1 MMPRT
6 NDTLFVV
13 LRPDNLT
20 FLAQSLRQNF
30 KNSVPQ
36 LLTCLSEEIEMLRT
50 HIERIFGV
58 AVLTLV
64 ILLVVFSTAFSQEPV
79 AANTATK
86 TDTKPAQTDEKKIPS
101 VKVSF
106 DPVESGV
113 AIVEVNGERIRIDTV
128 KRTFENLSADTQ
140 IKTEPKAVASTPQ
153 DQKKTDDDK
162 KTRFDFEKGYEP
174 YDYRVVNVPTPKH
187 VPKGTWNLA
196 FTHRFTQQ
204 LDPLSSSAR
213 SLFGLDSFGIA
224 SFGVSYGITDKLYA
238 SAYRSPLCQRGLC
251 RVIEIGL
258 GYNWIAQDK
267 NHPIAVSTYA
277 SVEGNDNFT
286 EEYTYNLQTMVSGRV
301 GKRVYLFFS
310 PAVHLNANGQ
320 RRFDPRPND
329 FFPPAAVANSFR
341 LPVHGATYGF
351 GASVLITRNVVALF
365 DFAAR
370 TGFKLG
376 RVSAIRS
383 GGIVTGFSNESHP
396 SMGFGVQ
403 RNIGEHSFALTF
415 SNTQTTT
422 TSRYNSSN
430 LVLRPHRIIIGF
442 NLSRR
447 F

>member
-1 MMPRT
+1 MIRCLPCRDQR
-6 NDTLFVV
+6 NKVWHGHCDK
-13 LRPDNLT
+13 NL
-20 FLAQSLRQNF
+20 
-30 KNSVPQ
+30 KNSVPS
-36 LLTCLSEEIEMLRT
+36 LLAYFSEEIEMLRP
-50 HIERIFGV
+50 HIKRIFGSSLL
-58 AVLTLV
+58 AFAMM
-64 ILLVVFSTAFSQEPV
+64 LVVFSTAFSQEPV

-86 TDTKPAQTDEKKIPS
+86 TETKPTQTDEKKIS
-101 VKVSF
+101 NVRVSF
-106 DPVESGV
+106 DPVENGV

-128 KRTFENLSADTQ
+128 KRTFENLSADPQ
-140 IKTEPKAVASTPQ
+140 ITTEPKVVSSTPQ

-238 SAYRSPLCQRGLC
+238 SAYRSPLCQRGIC
-251 RVIEIGL
+251 RVVELGL

-267 NHPIAVSTYA
+267 DHPIGVSTYA

-286 EEYTYNLQTMVSGRV
+286 EEYTYNVQTMVSGRV
-301 GKRVYLFFS
+301 GKRIYLFFS
-310 PAVHLNANGQ
+310 PAVHLNSNGQ
-320 RRFDPRPND
+320 RRFDPRAND
-329 FFPPAAVANSFR
+329 FFPPATAANSFR
-341 LPVHGATYGF
+341 LPVHGATFGF

-370 TGFKLG
+370 TGFQLG
-376 RVSAIRS
+376 RVSPILS
-383 GGIVTGFSNESHP
+383 NGSVTGFRTESHP
-396 SMGFGVQ
+396 SMGFGIQ

-430 LVLRPHRIIIGF
+430 LVLRPKRIIIGF